1 MEASLLDTISFWF
14 KICIY
19 IRQTKTMNVTP
30 FQWPWFPCIIWIRT
44 FTLVNNAADL
54 SPVKNKIYF
63 KQNSLENGVENKVR
77 ADFLIIF
84 TISPDFEGQK
94 ATLPNQSIKH
104 SNSLSIFILWTDIF
118 WKYVQINMNFQSHK
132 RNNIL
137 HKNYHNCIKEKL
149 FPYCCF
155 IWIWKYAFHVKWN
168 VFWLGLIYRKFVD

>member
-1 MEASLLDTISFWF
+1 MEVSLLYTISFWF

-104 SNSLSIFILWTDIF
+104 SNWLSIFYEQISFENMYKLTWIF
-118 WKYVQINMNFQSHK
+118 
-132 RNNIL
+132 RA
-137 HKNYHNCIKEKL
+137 IKETERSIQSDNYL
-149 FPYCCF
+149 HWSYQNSII

-168 VFWLGLIYRKFVD
+168 VFWLGLIYHKFVD